1 MRIRDARHWAHHQSA
16 FDTRHVRHSVVRVL
30 RQRDEDHLRTWLVLN
45 RTRAIFGVTGVLV
58 LVGALLFRPSARAD
72 APRLPADSG
81 EVLEHLPPRDP
92 IERQR
97 GELRKMLASRPDDL
111 QSAVWLAR
119 LDIEASR
126 KRADP
131 RYLGQAQV
139 ALGPWWDAPSP
150 PEQVLVLRATI
161 RQSLHDFDGA
171 LADLDR
177 VVVQAPGDAQ
187 AWITR
192 SVVLTVRGRYAEAKA
207 SCEPV
212 QRLAASIVFSI
223 CDASVDALTGHA
235 AAAADRVEQSLKT
248 ATSPEL
254 REWGL
259 STLAEIEGRLGRND
273 DAARLLQ
280 QALALDR
287 DDAYAL
293 AAYADVLLDEGRTA
307 EAARA
312 LAGRT
317 DNDNLLLRLVLAESA
332 AGDSKARGH
341 AELLAARYGAS
352 RLRGDTV
359 HRREEARF
367 VLGVKHDARAALDLA
382 RANWDVQREPWDLRV
397 LLEAALAAKEP
408 AAAAPALTF
417 LDDNHLEDPA
427 IRALAQSLRAVR

>member
-1 MRIRDARHWAHHQSA
+1 
-16 FDTRHVRHSVVRVL
+16 VRVR
-30 RQRDEDHLRTWLVLN
+30 RQRDVDHLRTRVVLN
-45 RTRAIFGVTGVLV
+45 RTRAIFGVTGALV

-97 GELRKMLASRPDDL
+97 GELRKVLASRPDDL
-111 QSAVWLAR
+111 QTAVWLAR

-126 KRADP
+126 KQADP
-131 RYLGQAQV
+131 RYLGQAQA
-139 ALGPWWDAPSP
+139 ALAPWWDAPSP

-223 CDASVDALTGHA
+223 CDGSVDALTGHA

-248 ATSPEL
+248 ANSPEL

-259 STLAEIEGRLGRND
+259 SILGEIEGRLGRSD
-273 DAARLLQ
+273 DAARLFQ

-293 AAYADVLLDEGRTA
+293 AAYADMLLDEGRPA

-312 LAGRT
+312 VAGRT
-317 DNDNLLLRLVLAESA
+317 SNDNLLLRLVLAETA
-332 AGDSKARGH
+332 AGDSKAREH
-341 AELLAARYGAS
+341 ADLLAARYGAS

-367 VLGVKHDARAALDLA
+367 VLGVKHEARAALDLA

-397 LLEAALAAKEP
+397 FLEAALAANDP
-408 AAAAPALTF
+408 AAAAPALAF
-417 LDDNHLEDPA
+417 LDENHLEDPA
-427 IRALAQSLRAVR
+427 IHALAQRLRAVP